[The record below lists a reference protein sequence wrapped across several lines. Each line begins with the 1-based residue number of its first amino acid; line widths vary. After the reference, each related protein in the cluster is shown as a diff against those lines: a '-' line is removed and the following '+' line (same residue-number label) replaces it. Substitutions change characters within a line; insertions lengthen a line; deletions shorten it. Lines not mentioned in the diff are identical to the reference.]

1 MIVKSKSRT
10 LREITQIIFDN
21 DGTDDFKIEV
31 ILRKL
36 RAAGYVKLDGTN
48 SDELFYR
55 PTKKSKMKCWEKSNY

>member
-1 MIVKSKSRT
+1 MKGKGRT

-21 DGTDDFKIEV
+21 DTADDFKIEV

-36 RAAGYVKLDGTN
+36 RAAGYVKLDGAN

-55 PTKKSKMKCWEKSNY
+55 PTKKAKMKCWEKSDY